1 MNFYHFL
8 LQNVDRDDKTGTFA
22 KHVLDDCN
30 YPSNKPYLVQL
41 RKAKDLVIK
50 AKQKELELAELED
63 FGNGRISK
71 VSISKQR
78 IAND

>member
-8 LQNVDRDDKTGTFA
+8 LKNVDSHDKTVTFA

-41 RKAKDLVIK
+41 KNLEEQIAPLTAILALADSYKAYLDKK
-50 AKQKELELAELED
+50 
-63 FGNGRISK
+63 
-71 VSISKQR
+71 
-78 IAND
+78 